1 FIPVLFG
8 EKPIGPWLW
17 ELHNE
22 HRFPLPRLIYVGLFR
37 ATGDLRAGCLVSL
50 FGISLTAAGLMHLAR
65 RVRGRASLT
74 DAVFPLLLIHVGQ
87 GENLYM
93 GYQLAFMLT
102 AALAAGLLAVIVWPS
117 PALAHASG
125 SDSFRRGLLATL
137 LGWLLLTCG
146 AAGLAYGVAA
156 AGGGLFL
163 ARFCRIAGWRRGV
176 LGAPALVAPG
186 DNS

>member
-1 FIPVLFG
+1 
-8 EKPIGPWLW
+8 
-17 ELHNE
+17 
-22 HRFPLPRLIYVGLFR
+22 
-37 ATGDLRAGCLVSL
+37 
-50 FGISLTAAGLMHLAR
+50 
-65 RVRGRASLT
+65 T

-156 AGGGLFL
+156 AGWVLFL
-163 ARFCRIAGWRRGV
+163 AVFGRLAVWRRV
-176 LGAPALVAPG
+176 MLVALALVTPG
-186 DNS
+186 YIAVYLQGYVRPSHHPPSAGVTESARIGLEAQAMAFGPAAGGLWHLAGSLVGIVLLLVGLVVVAQLVVWFFR